1 VNAETR
7 KLLLVILL
15 ALGIAALALYVRE
28 GPTWRG
34 LGMAFFLILIW
45 TPLKGLLYRR
55 LGALRP
61 YESALAANTASEISG
76 LPFHLG
82 LPFWPLMGA
91 SFLISAAIES
101 LTLAAMGS
109 AASLRRCVFL
119 ALYGNLVVHLM
130 TAGWFAS
137 QRSLALGVSL
147 VVVGV
152 VLFHLPAHSPSRRT

>member
-34 LGMAFFLILIW
+34 LGMALFLILIW

-55 LGALRP
+55 LSAVRP
-61 YESALAANTASEISG
+61 YESALAANAASELSG
-76 LPFHLG
+76 LPVHLG
-82 LPFWPLMGA
+82 FSFWPLMGA

-101 LTLAAMGS
+101 LALAAMGS
-109 AASLRRCVFL
+109 APSFRRCVFL
-119 ALYGNLVVHLM
+119 AFYGSLVVHLM
-130 TAGWFAS
+130 TAGWFVS
-137 QRSLALGVSL
+137 QRSLALGIFL

-152 VLFHLPAHSPSRRT
+152 VLFHLPAHSSSLRR